1 MRQGVRHVTRYGW
14 SRPSLRLAG
23 LIRTAS
29 TAAKGGQG
37 PLLVSATGAPLSS
50 SASGSGTGA
59 SDLELTPE
67 NAAQVLQSGSPF
79 LLLVGEL
86 ENQVAKKIGG
96 LQKAAQG
103 RLPIVR
109 LDCSKLPQVCQALQ
123 IASSP
128 TLLLMAKGQ
137 VLSRPDLQNDARIRA
152 IAGLW
157 MPVDPHF
164 HLAVLPGSSF
174 ASCLPPSETMLLC
187 SATPSHDPPTLQ
199 PGNGVDS
206 LWYTGL
212 EQRRDVSAADQSK
225 ILLEEL
231 QGAGHAGLPEAG
243 FSSTGACLKPEHSRQ
258 VDAFEAGL
266 SLLRRN
272 RSDEANMSDFGQAR
286 QLVLS
291 LVEALG
297 PQHPKSASSRRRALS
312 SERSGGPDQ
321 SKSPSYEDFRFEL

>member
-14 SRPSLRLAG
+14 CRPSLRLAG

-29 TAAKGGQG
+29 TAAKGVQG

-50 SASGSGTGA
+50 SASGFGTGA

-137 VLSRPDLQNDARIRA
+137 VGGAASDRS
-152 IAGLW
+152 
-157 MPVDPHF
+157 
-164 HLAVLPGSSF
+164 AV
-174 ASCLPPSETMLLC
+174 
-187 SATPSHDPPTLQ
+187 
-199 PGNGVDS
+199 
-206 LWYTGL
+206 
-212 EQRRDVSAADQSK
+212 QSV
-225 ILLEEL
+225 
-231 QGAGHAGLPEAG
+231 HA
-243 FSSTGACLKPEHSRQ
+243 
-258 VDAFEAGL
+258 
-266 SLLRRN
+266 
-272 RSDEANMSDFGQAR
+272 
-286 QLVLS
+286 
-291 LVEALG
+291 
-297 PQHPKSASSRRRALS
+297 
-312 SERSGGPDQ
+312 
-321 SKSPSYEDFRFEL
+321 